1 MVSPSFLDVKSTP
14 AAEKSGAD
22 QMLSWAVEF
31 AESAQFLLGDG
42 WLYFGLVFLMEINA
56 HKRWD
61 AVLVGRI

>member
-1 MVSPSFLDVKSTP
+1 
-14 AAEKSGAD
+14 
-22 QMLSWAVEF
+22 MLSSAVEF